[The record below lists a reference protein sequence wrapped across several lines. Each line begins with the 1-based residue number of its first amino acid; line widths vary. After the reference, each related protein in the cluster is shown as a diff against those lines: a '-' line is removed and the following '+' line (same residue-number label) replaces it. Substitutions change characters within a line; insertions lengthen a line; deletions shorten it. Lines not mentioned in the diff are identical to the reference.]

1 MHGLQRHPAVTRN
14 PGAAVSD
21 TRTSIRVKGG
31 IGESTLRPDGV
42 PKVTGN
48 FAYVSDLFAEGMLW
62 GATLRSP
69 YARARIVRLEIA
81 PALAIQGVHAVLT
94 QDDVPGRKIFGLEHP
109 DQPVLADQETRF
121 WGEPVAVVA
130 ADDLETAK
138 RAVAAIDVEFE
149 ELEPLTDPE
158 EAVELGEVFRHVK
171 VRRGDQEAAGPVVVE
186 GYYEVGSQDQAP
198 LGTEAGLAI
207 PDSEGGVDLYVTSQW
222 IHKDHDQIWHSLGVD
237 PGQIR
242 QHPVG
247 IGGAFG
253 AREDMSMHIHLCML
267 AMRTGRPVKM
277 VYDRAESFT
286 GHVHRHPAR
295 LWYRHE
301 AEEDGRLVR
310 VEAKVILDG
319 GAYASTTAAVIG
331 NATYFAVGPYKIDS
345 VAIDGYGVR
354 TNNPP
359 AGAMRGFGAVQAC
372 FAHESQMDRLA
383 AKLGMEPIEVRR
395 INALASGDPNP
406 GTGQIIETS
415 LPTREVIDALMEL
428 PIVDGSES
436 NDPRHLPGGTGL
448 TTTRPYVKRGV
459 GYALSIKNLAFSEG
473 FDDYAEARVILT
485 PAGAEVHTA
494 AIEVGQG
501 MVTVLQQLVR
511 TTLGVEHV
519 AVLPADTS
527 QIDSAG
533 STSASRQT
541 QMTGGATVAAAQKV
555 LEAALERGGGDELND
570 DGVWKEGELVMTL
583 DELCGANPISELVR
597 FHHPPTGTADENG
610 QGDLHADFAIAA
622 HRAVVDVDRELG
634 LVRVVSIDTAQDV
647 GRVLNPQSLVGQVEG
662 GILQGVGLAV
672 MEELIIDRGVILN
685 ASFTDYLLPTF
696 LDAPEVT
703 ATFIE
708 EPSAWGPYGAKGVGE
723 PPTISSTP
731 AVVAAIRDAT
741 GIELNRVP
749 VRPQDITGS

>member
-1 MHGLQRHPAVTRN
+1 MT
-14 PGAAVSD
+14 D
-21 TRTSIRVKGG
+21 TKTTTEVRGG
-31 IGESTLRPDGV
+31 VGESTLRPDGV

-48 FAYVSDLFAEGMLW
+48 FAYVSDLFAEGMFW

-69 YARARIVRLEIA
+69 FAHAKVVRLETA
-81 PALAIQGVHAVLT
+81 PALAIRGVQAVLT
-94 QDDVPGRKIFGLEHP
+94 LEDVPGRKLYGIEHP
-109 DQPVLADQETRF
+109 DQPVLADSEIRY

-149 ELEPLTDPE
+149 ELEPLSDSE
-158 EAVELGEVFRHVK
+158 EALEKGEVFRYVK
-171 VRRGDQEAAGPVVVE
+171 VRRGDQDASGPVVVE
-186 GYYEVGSQDQAP
+186 GFYEVGSQDQAP

-222 IHKDHDQIWHSLGVD
+222 IHTDHDQIWRSLGLEPEQV
-237 PGQIR
+237 R

-286 GHVHRHPAR
+286 GHVHRHPAK

-310 VEAKVILDG
+310 VKVKMLLDG

-331 NATYFAVGPYKIDS
+331 NASFFAAGPYKVDS
-345 VAIDGYGVR
+345 VAVDGYGVR

-359 AGAMRGFGAVQAC
+359 CGAMRGFGAVQGC
-372 FAHESQMDRLA
+372 FAHETQMDKLA
-383 AKLGMEPIEVRR
+383 AKLGMDAMELRR
-395 INALASGDPNP
+395 INALESGDPNP
-406 GTGQIIETS
+406 CTGQIIETS

-428 PIVDGSES
+428 PIIDDDDSD
-436 NDPRHLPGGTGL
+436 DPRHLPGGTGL
-448 TTTRPYVKRGV
+448 TTTRPYVKRGI

-473 FDDYAEARVILT
+473 FDDYAEARVILS
-485 PAGAEVHTA
+485 PAGAEVQTA
-494 AIEVGQG
+494 AVEVGQG
-501 MVTVLQQLVR
+501 MVTILAQLVR
-511 TTLGVEHV
+511 TALGVENV
-519 AVLPADTS
+519 VVVPTDTGK
-527 QIDSAG
+527 IGSAG

-541 QMTGGATVAAAQKV
+541 QMTGGATLAAALKV
-555 LEAALERGGGDELND
+555 RDAALERGGGDDLNAE
-570 DGVWKEGELVMTL
+570 GVWKDGELVMTM
-583 DELCGANPISELVR
+583 DELCGAEPISELVTFR
-597 FHHPPTGTADENG
+597 HPPTDEPDENG
-610 QGDLHADFAIAA
+610 QGNLHADFAVAA
-622 HRAVVDVDRELG
+622 HRAVVDVDQELG

-647 GRVLNPQSLVGQVEG
+647 GKVLNPQSLIGQVEG

-672 MEELIIDRGVILN
+672 MEELIIDRGVIRN

-696 LDAPEVT
+696 LDAPEV
-703 ATFIE
+703 AMTFIE
-708 EPSAWGPYGAKGVGE
+708 EPSLWGPYGAKGAGE

-731 AVVAAIRDAT
+731 AVVAAIRAAT
-741 GIELNRVP
+741 GVEINRVP
-749 VRPQDITGS
+749 VRPQDITGT

>member
-1 MHGLQRHPAVTRN
+1 MTDTTTATR
-14 PGAAVSD
+14 V
-21 TRTSIRVKGG
+21 RGG
-31 IGESTLRPDGV
+31 VGESTLRPDGV

-69 YARARIVRLEIA
+69 FAHARVVRLETS
-81 PALAIQGVHAVLT
+81 PALAIPGVQAVLT
-94 QDDVPGRKIFGLEHP
+94 LENVPGRKLFGIEDP
-109 DQPVLADQETRF
+109 DQPVLADSETRY

-130 ADDLETAK
+130 ADDLETAR
-138 RAVAAIDVEFE
+138 RAAAAIDVEFE
-149 ELEPLTDPE
+149 ELEPLSDSE
-158 EAVELGEVFRHVK
+158 EALEKGEIFRYVK
-171 VRRGDQEAAGPVVVE
+171 VRRGDQDASGPVVVE
-186 GYYEVGSQDQAP
+186 GFYEVGSQDQAP

-222 IHKDHDQIWHSLGVD
+222 IHTDHDQIWRSLGVQ
-237 PGQIR
+237 PEQVR

-267 AMRTGRPVKM
+267 ALRTGRPVKM

-286 GHVHRHPAR
+286 GHVHRHPAK

-310 VEAKVILDG
+310 VEAKLLLDG
-319 GAYASTTAAVIG
+319 GAYASTTGAVMG
-331 NATYFAVGPYKIDS
+331 NASFFAVGPYKVDS
-345 VAIDGYGVR
+345 VAVDGYGVR

-359 AGAMRGFGAVQAC
+359 CGAMRGFGGVQTC
-372 FAHESQMDRLA
+372 FAHETQMDKLA
-383 AKLGMEPIEVRR
+383 AKLGMDSMKLRR
-395 INALASGDPNP
+395 INALASGDPSP
-406 GTGQIIETS
+406 CTGQIIETS

-428 PIVDGSES
+428 PIIEDDGSD
-436 NDPRHLPGGTGL
+436 DPRHLPGGTGL

-459 GYALSIKNLAFSEG
+459 GYALSIKNLAFSES
-473 FDDYAEARVILT
+473 FDDYAEARVILS

-494 AIEVGQG
+494 AMEVGQG
-501 MVTVLQQLVR
+501 MVRILAQLVR
-511 TTLGVEHV
+511 TALGIEQV
-519 AVLPADTS
+519 AVIPTDTS
-527 QIDSAG
+527 QIGSAG

-541 QMTGGATVAAAQKV
+541 QMTGGATLAAALKV
-555 LEAALERGGGDELND
+555 REQALERGGGDDLSEE
-570 DGVWKEGELVMTL
+570 GVWKAGELVMTM
-583 DELCGANPISELVR
+583 DELCGSEPISELVR
-597 FHHPPTGTADENG
+597 FRLPPTDEPDENG
-610 QGDLHADFAIAA
+610 QGNLHADFAIAA
-622 HRAVVDVDRELG
+622 HRAVVDVDQELG

-647 GRVLNPQSLVGQVEG
+647 GKVLNPQSLIGQVEG

-672 MEELIIDRGVILN
+672 MEELVIDRGVIRN

-708 EPSAWGPYGAKGVGE
+708 EPSLWGPYGAKGAGE
-723 PPTISSTP
+723 PPTISSVP

-741 GIELNRVP
+741 GVDIDRVP
-749 VRPQDITGS
+749 VRPQDITGT